1 MGNFIKLGDGDSQ
14 IRKLLHGINFHL
26 SFQSM
31 PVLQNLWPREIKIM
45 KKNFHHGIIVLG
57 KVIQDLKIKREYSMP
72 FQHCMRD
79 SLII

>member
-14 IRKLLHGINFHL
+14 MRKLLHGINLHL

-31 PVLQNLWPREIKIM
+31 PVLQNLRPREIKIM
-45 KKNFHHGIIVLG
+45 KNNFHQGIVVLG

-72 FQHCMRD
+72 FQHCMRG

>member
-1 MGNFIKLGDGDSQ
+1 MEK
-14 IRKLLHGINFHL
+14 
-26 SFQSM
+26 
-31 PVLQNLWPREIKIM
+31 NL
-45 KKNFHHGIIVLG
+45 HHGIMVLG